1 MFCHL
6 PGRFRRQPLALAHLT
21 DAFRLFWSENIL
33 GLVRPIDFPCV
44 VGIAPKPLVQR
55 ICFDPGIG
63 IPIPP
68 QEDRQYGKRPI
79 RIFFQPHGKLVRR
92 NDFLLFHEPVQ
103 GGMDFFRPFLDPG
116 QLKGIV
122 LTDFPS
128 VLDFLA
134 LQVAFFHQAQ
144 QIILVTVEPVTGFPA
159 QLHVRAPY
167 YQAIKRR
174 PVRAQV
180 FHLIPKGRRAQAAMT
195 AKGDCIREIIRQFQD
210 FRNFRIKLHRS
221 GMGQQESF
229 RSLLHFPFRGQDFQ
243 LSLDQ
248 RPIFCRFCWVTG
260 IKIPFLLGCPK
271 VVVGHILPP
280 CAFFGPYSTVSPH
293 PFIDLPL
300 PGTGF

>member
-6 PGRFRRQPLALAHLT
+6 SGRLRRKPLALAHLT

-33 GLVRPIDFPCV
+33 GLIRPIDFPCV

-68 QEDRQYGKRPI
+68 QEDRQYGKRTV
-79 RIFFQPHGKLVRR
+79 RILFQPHGKLVSR
-92 NDFLLFHEPVQ
+92 NNFLPFHESVQ
-103 GGMDFFRPFLDPG
+103 GGMDFYRPFLDPG
-116 QLKGIV
+116 QLKSIV

-134 LQVAFFHQAQ
+134 LPVAFFHQAQ

-159 QLHVRAPY
+159 QLHKGTHHFDS
-167 YQAIKRR
+167 IKRCS
-174 PVRAQV
+174 VRTQI
-180 FHLIPKGRRAQAAMT
+180 FLFISKGRGAQAAMT

-210 FRNFRIKLHRS
+210 FRNFRIKVHRLD
-221 GMGQQESF
+221 MGQQESF
-229 RSLLHFPFRGQDFQ
+229 RFLLHFPFRGQDFQ

-248 RPIFCRFCWVTG
+248 WPVSCRFCLVTG
-260 IKIPFLLGCPK
+260 IKISFLLGYPK

-280 CAFFGPYSTVSPH
+280 SAFFGLYSTVSPH